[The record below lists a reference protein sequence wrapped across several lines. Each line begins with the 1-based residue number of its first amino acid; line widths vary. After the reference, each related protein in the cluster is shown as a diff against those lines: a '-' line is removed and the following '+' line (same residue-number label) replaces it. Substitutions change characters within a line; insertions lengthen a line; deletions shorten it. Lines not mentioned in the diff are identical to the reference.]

1 MTDVATGQGGLP
13 ADSEWEDLPLVEVKT
28 LFTTL
33 GKAVRAYQL
42 YDENNPVR
50 QRFVDALRG
59 DFRTLWAKT
68 DRLVLR
74 VTEEHFMLGETSVYH
89 TENRN
94 DSLAF
99 LFFKDSVREAT
110 FLPGVEEQELVS
122 FLEVLQK
129 ARKLMPEG
137 DDLLTVLWEADLQFF
152 SYQYVDL
159 LAEGVSL
166 PEAGPG
172 NSPAEM
178 QAVLAAASEE
188 EEQGPPESGQ
198 AGAAEEQGPRTV
210 SKDDFNPTLYALDPK
225 EMEVLGGELKKEL
238 ERDVRSDVVAAL
250 LDRLEEPGNRERQSE
265 ILEILKALLPSFLH
279 RGRIGAVTQVLRE
292 LRALEDQ
299 EGSLDEQRLAECR
312 EVLDEISSPEVV
324 TELIQSLLDGTISA
338 SAAPSSV
345 LSCNSLGGGA
355 LAPLLRSSETVDH
368 KELQEVLRHAVQEI
382 AKLNPSA
389 VVELLEDD
397 DAVLAAGAVRLAGE
411 MQITEAVPAL
421 VGLLAHADP
430 AMRFAAIEAAI
441 SLKASIAAD
450 ALEQTLDD
458 PERDLRVAAARA
470 LGALEH
476 RPAAKVLATKTE
488 SKETRVADIS
498 EKVAFFEAFGMVA
511 GDDGVDLL
519 DRLLNGKR
527 FLGKREPTDIRSA
540 AALGLGK
547 IGSQAAR
554 AALDHASDD
563 GDAVV
568 RSNVGR
574 ALRGEGAE

>member
-1 MTDVATGQGGLP
+1 
-13 ADSEWEDLPLVEVKT
+13 
-28 LFTTL
+28 
-33 GKAVRAYQL
+33 
-42 YDENNPVR
+42 
-50 QRFVDALRG
+50 
-59 DFRTLWAKT
+59 
-68 DRLVLR
+68 
-74 VTEEHFMLGETSVYH
+74 MLGETSVYH

-94 DSLAF
+94 DSIAF
-99 LFFKDSVREAT
+99 LFFKDSVREVT

-166 PEAGPG
+166 PESGPG

-210 SKDDFNPTLYALDPK
+210 SKDDFNPTLYALDAK
-225 EMEVLGGELKKEL
+225 EMKVLGGELKKEL

-265 ILEILKALLPSFLH
+265 ILKILKALLPSFLH
-279 RGRIGAVTQVLRE
+279 RGQIGAVTQVLRE

-299 EGSLDEQRLAECR
+299 EGRLDEQRLAECR
-312 EVLDEISSPEVV
+312 EVVDEISTTEAIS
-324 TELIQSLLDGTISA
+324 ELIQALLDGTIKA
-338 SAAPSSV
+338 SAAQFSA
-345 LSCNSLGGGA
+345 LLQFLGGGA
-355 LAPLLRSSETVDH
+355 LAPLLRSSETVEH
-368 KELQEVLRHAVQEI
+368 KELQEVLRHAVQGI
-382 AKLNPSA
+382 ANLNHSA
-389 VVELLEDD
+389 VVELLEED
-397 DAVLAAGAVRLAGE
+397 DAVLAAGALRLAGE
-411 MQITEAVPAL
+411 MQITEAGPAL

-441 SLKASIAAD
+441 SLKASIAAN

-476 RPAAKVLATKTE
+476 RPAAKVLAAKIE

-511 GDDGVDLL
+511 GDDGVELL

-527 FLGKREPTDIRSA
+527 FLRKREPSDIRSA

-554 AALDHASDD
+554 AALDHATHD